1 MSGLLPAVAYYEKN
15 EEKIIRLLEYM
26 YQNDPDR
33 KEKSEGNLFGIIKDV
48 DDKKE
53 DTLKEDII
61 HYSISLKLV
70 MNLYI

>member
-1 MSGLLPAVAYYEKN
+1 MAVGIFIDAHCTPTSR
-15 EEKIIRLLEYM
+15 IAL
-26 YQNDPDR
+26 
-33 KEKSEGNLFGIIKDV
+33 IIKKA